1 MSLSERLRAAQGQQ
15 TDLESAA
22 SFGHSTADAR
32 VNDPQAVLKAR
43 VSEALLGRLGT
54 RLYDASLSAAQL
66 NQQVVEELGKVLD
79 EETVPLTDAE
89 RAQLVA
95 EISDDVLGYGPIERF
110 LADPTVTEIMVNGGN
125 SIYIERAGKLQ
136 RTDERFGSD
145 ARLRQ
150 VIDKIVSAVGRR
162 IDESSPMVDARLAD
176 GSRVNAVVAP
186 LAIDGPVL
194 TIRKF
199 AKQRLS
205 VNDLVSFGTLTE
217 EATDFLSACVAGRL
231 NILISGGTGTGK
243 TTMLNVM
250 SSLISEDERIVTI
263 EDAAEL
269 QLDQGHLI
277 RLESRPVNL
286 EGRGEVSIRD
296 LVRNALR
303 MRPDR
308 IIVGEVRGAETL
320 DMLQAMNTGHD
331 GSLSTVHANSPRDA
345 LFRLE
350 TMTLMAGMEL
360 PLRAIRDQIASAL
373 DVVVHLSR
381 LRDGTRRVTQ
391 ISEVAGTEGDVVS
404 LSDIFAFDYS
414 AGFGEDGRHQG
425 VLAPTGLR
433 PGFAE
438 KLRDYGIELPARLLG
453 IDAASLQ
460 RPGARR

>member
-1 MSLSERLRAAQGQQ
+1 MSLSDRLRAAQGQQ
-15 TDLESAA
+15 TEPESAA
-22 SFGHSTADAR
+22 NFGHGPATAT
-32 VNDPQAVLKAR
+32 VNDPQAMLKAR
-43 VSEALLGRLGT
+43 VGEALLGRLGT

-66 NQQVVEELGKVLD
+66 NQQVVEELGKILD

-89 RAQLVA
+89 RDQIVA

-199 AKQRLS
+199 AKHRLS
-205 VNDLVSFGTLTE
+205 VNDLISFGTLTE
-217 EATDFLSACVAGRL
+217 EATEFLSACVAGRL

-391 ISEVAGTEGDVVS
+391 ISEVAGTEGEVVS

-414 AGFGEDGRHQG
+414 AGFDEDGRHQG
-425 VLAPTGLR
+425 ALAPTGLR

-453 IDAASLQ
+453 INAASLQ